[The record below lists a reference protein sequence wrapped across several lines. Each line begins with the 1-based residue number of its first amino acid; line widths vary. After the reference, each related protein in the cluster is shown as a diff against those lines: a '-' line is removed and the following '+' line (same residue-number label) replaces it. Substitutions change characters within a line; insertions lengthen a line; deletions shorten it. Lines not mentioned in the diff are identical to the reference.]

1 MTCIVTWNYN
11 FKTWIK
17 NVWKLEG
24 KTAHILIT
32 IRFLFSIFSSSFC
45 LWCIYFQILHGY
57 LLFSSSTQFTSAD
70 ILPPLSF
77 VWSSVYP
84 LLRWYVRDLCLKI
97 STWCSPAL
105 VTDVGRDTCPLSIS
119 VMPWSVCGLLG
130 KHTCCHAGLELAA
143 RFLTWHLM
151 LNLEQKQAKQRD

>member
-24 KTAHILIT
+24 KTAHIYYYHNIFY
-32 IRFLFSIFSSSFC
+32 FLYFLPVLSLVYIFSNIAWIPTLFVF
-45 LWCIYFQILHGY
+45 YPVY
-57 LLFSSSTQFTSAD
+57 LCRSSSSTVFC
-70 ILPPLSF
+70 LG
-77 VWSSVYP
+77 SVYP
-84 LLRWYVRDLCLKI
+84 LLDWYVRDLCLKI

-105 VTDVGRDTCPLSIS
+105 VTDVGRDTCPRSIS
-119 VMPWSVCGLLG
+119 VMPWSVVDFWGSTRAVTLALNLLPG
-130 KHTCCHAGLELAA
+130 
-143 RFLTWHLM
+143 FLTWHLM